1 MGKMDF
7 NSIYEDALNFG
18 NNLRDCYKNGDK
30 NKDGYLSKQE
40 LKAALQDFT
49 GEMIT
54 KCEMDELL
62 DDMDPNG
69 DGKITYEEFISG
81 SINLGKQ
88 TEKQNMFIKTE
99 FHKTA
104 NSEDGYVKKK
114 VISKIF
120 KETVQDKMS
129 KKQINYFMD
138 RIDQDGNG
146 WIDYDE
152 FVDFYFELVRLEMEK
167 LE

>member
-1 MGKMDF
+1 
-7 NSIYEDALNFG
+7 
-18 NNLRDCYKNGDK
+18 
-30 NKDGYLSKQE
+30 
-40 LKAALQDFT
+40 
-49 GEMIT
+49 
-54 KCEMDELL
+54 
-62 DDMDPNG
+62 
-69 DGKITYEEFISG
+69 
-81 SINLGKQ
+81 
-88 TEKQNMFIKTE
+88 MFIKTE

-146 WIDYDE
+146 WIDYDGKSKSILCRIC
-152 FVDFYFELVRLEMEK
+152 FKVPFLRIR
-167 LE
+167 